1 MSRRTPAPARRIVGV
16 PGFDREAVIQ
26 RLATFINTHIM
37 ASGHPVQPGD
47 DLQSAGLDSMAL
59 LKVLLFVEAEFGF
72 WIPDEDLV
80 EDNVASVRA
89 LASYICR
96 RQNPV

>member
-1 MSRRTPAPARRIVGV
+1 MSRRTTAPARRSVGV
-16 PGFDREAVIQ
+16 PGFDPEAVIQ
-26 RLATFINTHIM
+26 NLVTFINTHIM
-37 ASGHPVQPGD
+37 AAGHPIQPDD
-47 DLQSAGLDSMAL
+47 DLQAAGLDSMAL

-72 WIPDEDLV
+72 WIPDEDLM

-96 RQNPV
+96 RQSPL